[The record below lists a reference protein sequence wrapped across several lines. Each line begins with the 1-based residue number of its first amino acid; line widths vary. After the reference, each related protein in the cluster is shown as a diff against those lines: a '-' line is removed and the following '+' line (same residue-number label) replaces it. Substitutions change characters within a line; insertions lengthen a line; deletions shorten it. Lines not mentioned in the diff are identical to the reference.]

1 MSGEVFP
8 SRRRTALQAPGVG
21 GEVRVRS
28 AGSSAAHGGGIRGP
42 AVDGGDRPVGML
54 AVSTVPASPSVPRAS
69 SVL

>member
-8 SRRRTALQAPGVG
+8 SRCRMALRAPAVG

-28 AGSSAAHGGGIRGP
+28 PGFSAARGGGIRGP

-54 AVSTVPASPSVPRAS
+54 AVSTVPTSLSVPRAA